1 MSETQGDI
9 TGPNQMCPGG
19 ATPQNNNNNNNNRED
34 IRFEILIALP
44 MGQKEIPQAPAWQ
57 AVYNIGI
64 QEPKNKK

>member
-44 MGQKEIPQAPAWQ
+44 MGQKEIPQAPA
-57 AVYNIGI
+57 
-64 QEPKNKK
+64 